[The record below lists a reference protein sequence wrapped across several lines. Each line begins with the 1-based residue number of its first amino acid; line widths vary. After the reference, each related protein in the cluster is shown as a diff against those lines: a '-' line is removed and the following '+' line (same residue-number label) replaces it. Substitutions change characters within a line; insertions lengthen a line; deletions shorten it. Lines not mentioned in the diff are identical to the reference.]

1 MDLNYIAL
9 AIPFFLLLIGVEV
22 WFARHERKEYYRF
35 NDAIND
41 LSCGVAQQVVGVF
54 SKVIIVGGYVWLYE
68 NFRLLEISSTSV
80 AAWLVLLFGVD
91 FCYYWFHRVSHRMN
105 APWAAHIVHHQSEEF
120 NLAVALRQGT
130 LQSWFSWIF
139 YLPLALIGFPPL
151 MFLTMSAFDTLYQF
165 WIHTRA
171 VDKLGPLEW
180 VLNTP
185 SHHRVHH
192 GRNPKYLDKNYAGI
206 FIIWDRLFGTFEPE
220 TEPVV
225 YGVTEPLNSWNP
237 IWANF
242 HYWAKL
248 KHLAGQ
254 FPRWVDRVKLFF
266 MPPEWR
272 PAGLPP
278 LPPHPEVTPETYV
291 KYDTKLPLGLN
302 LYVLLHFSPVVAAT
316 FFMLQKENTWPLR
329 WHLIAGGMILLALL
343 TLGGILDKRGWA
355 FRLELARLVLL
366 AFVTMLAFAGSEW
379 FGLALVLAVSL
390 FAGFA
395 FWLASYR
402 HVFFAPAPAASE
414 NTESWRLS
422 EAP

>member
-1 MDLNYIAL
+1 MDINYIAL
-9 AIPFFLLLIGVEV
+9 AIPFFLVLIGFEV

-35 NDAIND
+35 SDAIND

-54 SKVIIVGGYVWLYE
+54 SKVAIVAGYIWIYE
-68 NFRLLEISSTSV
+68 NFALWEISSTSIT
-80 AAWLVLLFGVD
+80 AWIALLFGVD
-91 FCYYWFHRVSHRMN
+91 FCYYWFHRASHRMN

-130 LQSWFSWIF
+130 FQSWFSWIF

-171 VDKLGPLEW
+171 IDKLGPLEW
-180 VLNTP
+180 VMNTP

-192 GRNPKYLDKNYAGI
+192 GRNPRYLDKNYAGI
-206 FIIWDRLFGTFEPE
+206 FIIWDRLFRTFEPE

-248 KHLAGQ
+248 KNLASQ
-254 FPRWVDRVKLFF
+254 FPRFIDKVKLFF

-272 PAGLPP
+272 PAGLAP

-291 KYDTKLPLGLN
+291 KYDTKTPLGLN
-302 LYVLLHFSPVVAAT
+302 LYVFVHFLPVIAAT
-316 FFMLQKENTWPLR
+316 FYLLQKESVWPPAWRLTT
-329 WHLIAGGMILLALL
+329 AAMILLALL
-343 TLGGILDKRGWA
+343 TLGGILDKRKWA
-355 FRLELARLVLL
+355 FQLEFVRLAALAAVTITASLGRELFMLLLLSTFVLT
-366 AFVTMLAFAGSEW
+366 AIAT
-379 FGLALVLAVSL
+379 
-390 FAGFA
+390 
-395 FWLASYR
+395 FWLGSYR
-402 HVFFAPAPAASE
+402 HIFREQAAANVS
-414 NTESWRLS
+414 S
-422 EAP
+422 